1 MRTLRLKKT
10 EEEEWFAKIK
20 EINLLEITGR
30 LVKTIIL
37 NSKNFDFELLDIE
50 EGIFII
56 QIMDE
61 FNQTTNSKI
70 IKI

>member
-1 MRTLRLKKT
+1 LRTLRLKKT